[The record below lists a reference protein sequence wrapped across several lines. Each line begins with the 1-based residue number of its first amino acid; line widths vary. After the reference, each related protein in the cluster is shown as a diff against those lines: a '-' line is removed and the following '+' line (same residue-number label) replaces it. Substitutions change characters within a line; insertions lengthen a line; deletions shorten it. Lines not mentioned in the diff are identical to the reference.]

1 MHNNATKRY
10 IALHEKQEANKMCE
24 KDDKELTVPLGVAGS
39 NPAGRNQ
46 LRKTMENSVRKF
58 AFVLS
63 ACLLL
68 APLNATIAN
77 AQSIRSEAADHP
89 RIAQAIHDLE
99 DAIAYME
106 AAPNN
111 FGGHKAAALDASR
124 AAIRELRASLAFRA
138 DQDRRF

>member
-1 MHNNATKRY
+1 MR
-10 IALHEKQEANKMCE
+10 E
-24 KDDKELTVPLGVAGS
+24 KDDKELTVLPGMVGS
-39 NPAGRNQ
+39 NPAGRNR
-46 LRKTMENSVRKF
+46 LRKTMENNVRKF
-58 AFVLS
+58 ALVLS
-63 ACLLL
+63 ACVLL

-77 AQSIRSEAADHP
+77 AQNMRSEAAEHP

-106 AAPNN
+106 NAPNN

>member
-1 MHNNATKRY
+1 M
-10 IALHEKQEANKMCE
+10 
-24 KDDKELTVPLGVAGS
+24 
-39 NPAGRNQ
+39 
-46 LRKTMENSVRKF
+46 
-58 AFVLS
+58 
-63 ACLLL
+63 
-68 APLNATIAN
+68 
-77 AQSIRSEAADHP
+77 RSEAADHP